1 MLCQYTIE
9 EERGDVDTAETL
21 ECGVQSTGRLGRG
34 QRAQN
39 GQRVSQYLR
48 GASHPDHPLETSAPK
63 GGARY
68 FLRTT
73 GKTRARPR
81 SLRSAVVPTN
91 RATQSRVGLGEKK
104 SWTCSLRASGR

>member
-1 MLCQYTIE
+1 ME

-21 ECGVQSTGRLGRG
+21 ECGVQSSGRLGRG

-48 GASHPDHPLETSAPK
+48 GASHPDHALETSAPK

-68 FLRTT
+68 FLGPT
-73 GKTRARPR
+73 GQAGARPR
-81 SLRSAVVPTN
+81 GVPSAVIPTN
-91 RATQSRVGLGEKK
+91 RAAQGRVGLAEKK
-104 SWTCSLRASGR
+104 SWTCHLRQSAR